1 MHKSSKE
8 LHQPTLQQHN
18 VIGSLLGLKNQEIAF
33 RVFFFDGSNY
43 STGQMLSFNEAM
55 AENYVE
61 WDLHKL
67 RPADE
72 CSIITRFTG
81 FYDKNY
87 NPIWEGDIVSKAGAV
102 IVWHQPLGCWCFQFK
117 NSKEAPTP
125 LYYGNNLE
133 KSEVLGNVFEN
144 PELLGGVE

>member
-8 LHQPTLQQHN
+8 LRQPTLQQHN

-33 RVFFFDGSNY
+33 RVFFFDGSDY

-55 AENYVE
+55 SENYVE

-67 RPADE
+67 CPTDE

-125 LYYGNNLE
+125 LYYDNNLE

-144 PELLGGVE
+144 PELLEGIK

>member
-1 MHKSSKE
+1 MHKSLKE

-18 VIGSLLGLKNQEIAF
+18 VIGSLLDLKNQEIAF
-33 RVFFFDGSNY
+33 RVFFFDGSDY

-67 RPADE
+67 RPSDE
-72 CSIITRFTG
+72 CCIITRFTG

-117 NSKEAPTP
+117 GSKEAPTP
-125 LYYGNNLE
+125 LYYDNNLE

-144 PELLGGVE
+144 PELLEGVK

>member
-8 LHQPTLQQHN
+8 LRQPTLQQHN
-18 VIGSLLGLKNQEIAF
+18 VIGSLLGLKTQEIAF
-33 RVFFFDGSNY
+33 RVFFFDGSDY
-43 STGQMLSFNEAM
+43 SSGQMLSFNEAM

-67 RPADE
+67 RPTDE

-87 NPIWEGDIVSKAGAV
+87 NPIWEGDVVSKAGAV

-117 NSKEAPTP
+117 KSKERPTP
-125 LYYGNNLE
+125 LYYDNNLE
-133 KSEVLGNVFEN
+133 KSEVIGNVFEN
-144 PELLGGVE
+144 PELLDGVE

>member
-1 MHKSSKE
+1 MKKAE
-8 LHQPTLQQHN
+8 IKNVKPLLQQHN

-33 RVFFFDGSNY
+33 RVFFFDGSDY

-67 RPADE
+67 RPSDE

-117 NSKEAPTP
+117 GSKEAPTP
-125 LYYGNNLE
+125 LFYDNNLE

-144 PELLGGVE
+144 PELLVGVK

>member
-8 LHQPTLQQHN
+8 LRHPTLQQHN

-33 RVFFFDGSNY
+33 RVFFFDGSDY
-43 STGQMLSFNEAM
+43 STGQMLSFNEAIS
-55 AENYVE
+55 ENYVE
-61 WDLHKL
+61 WGLHKL
-67 RPADE
+67 HPTDE

-81 FYDKNY
+81 FYDRNY

-117 NSKEAPTP
+117 NSKEPPTP
-125 LYYGNNLE
+125 LYYDNNLE
-133 KSEVLGNVFEN
+133 KSEVVGNVFEN
-144 PELLGGVE
+144 PELLDGVE

>member
-1 MHKSSKE
+1 MNNSKIGNG
-8 LHQPTLQQHN
+8 QPTLQQHN

-33 RVFFFDGSNY
+33 RVFFFDGADY

-55 AENYVE
+55 SENYVE

-67 RPADE
+67 RPTDE

-117 NSKEAPTP
+117 NSKESPTP
-125 LYYGNNLE
+125 LYYDNNLE
-133 KSEVLGNVFEN
+133 KSEVIGNVFET
-144 PELLGGVE
+144 PELLDGVE